1 MRRLPLTTTRSPISG
16 ATDEGDTARLPVP
29 GHPYLHLK
37 RRTASLA
44 RWLHTYLSMFSFV
57 ILLFFAV
64 TGLTLNHAEWFDG
77 QQRTTKAQGTL
88 DHSWLRMAD
97 PKTVAKPEIVA
108 YLQRT
113 HGIKS
118 DASDFQV
125 DDEQCELSFKG
136 PGYEADAIIDRDSGK
151 YDLSVTRYGFAAVM
165 NDLHKGRNTG
175 KRWSELIDASAI
187 LMTLVSL
194 TGLTLIFFLTKRRTS
209 GLMLI
214 VIGALICAVAY
225 AIWVP

>member
-1 MRRLPLTTTRSPISG
+1 MRPW
-16 ATDEGDTARLPVP
+16 
-29 GHPYLHLK
+29 LHW
-37 RRTASLA
+37 RRRFASLA
-44 RWLHTYLSMFSFV
+44 RWLHTYLSMFSFM

-77 QQRTTKAQGTL
+77 QQRTTKSQGTL
-88 DHSWLRMAD
+88 DHAWLRMSD
-97 PKTVAKPEIVA
+97 PKAVAKSEIVS

-136 PGYEADAIIDRDSGK
+136 PGYEADAIIDRDTGK
-151 YDLSVTRYGFAAVM
+151 YDLNVTHYGFAAVL
-165 NDLHKGRNTG
+165 NDLHKGRNSG
-175 KRWSELIDASAI
+175 KRWSVLIDASAI

-209 GLMLI
+209 GLVLI
-214 VIGALICAVAY
+214 AIGAMLCYFAY
-225 AIWVP
+225 SLWVP

>member
-1 MRRLPLTTTRSPISG
+1 
-16 ATDEGDTARLPVP
+16 
-29 GHPYLHLK
+29 
-37 RRTASLA
+37 
-44 RWLHTYLSMFSFV
+44 MFSFV

-77 QQRTTKAQGTL
+77 QQKTAKLQGAV
-88 DHSWLRMAD
+88 DHSWVRMAD
-97 PKTVAKPEIVA
+97 PKAVAKSEIVA

-118 DASDFQV
+118 DVSDFQV

-136 PGYEADAIIDRDSGK
+136 PGYEADAIIDRDTGK
-151 YDLSVTRYGFAAVM
+151 YDLNVTRYGFAAVM

-175 KRWSELIDASAI
+175 KRWSGLIDGTAI

-214 VIGALICAVAY
+214 AIGALVCYFAY

>member
-1 MRRLPLTTTRSPISG
+1 VRPWLHWRRRF
-16 ATDEGDTARLPVP
+16 
-29 GHPYLHLK
+29 
-37 RRTASLA
+37 ASLA

-77 QQRTTKAQGTL
+77 QQRTVKTQGVL
-88 DHSWLRMAD
+88 NHAWLRMSD
-97 PKTVAKPEIVA
+97 PKTVAKAQIVS
-108 YLQRT
+108 YLQRA

-136 PGYEADAIIDRDSGK
+136 PGYEADAIIDRDTGK
-151 YDLSVTRYGFAAVM
+151 YDLNVTHYGFASVL
-165 NDLHKGRNTG
+165 NDLHKGRNSG
-175 KRWSELIDASAI
+175 KRWSALIDASAI

-209 GLMLI
+209 GLLLIALGAML
-214 VIGALICAVAY
+214 CYFAY
-225 AIWVP
+225 SLWVP